1 MAEFYPTLEEV
12 RNFKVPPTEGERTL
26 LDFLANVLDDSF
38 EVYFNPYLNGDRPDV
53 IVMRKDYGVL
63 VIEVKDWD
71 LSNFRLDERKKWIFR
86 DGSVVKSPIDQVLK
100 YKNNLFDLHV
110 DKLLEKKINDFRHFN
125 VVSCSLYF
133 HCVTQE
139 ELTAMLVKPFA
150 DDKKYQTFLKYNID
164 LIGRDSLEPDSFEKL
179 LCKRYLKANKP
190 SFLFTQDIYDSFK
203 RLLSPSIHLREQG
216 TGYRYSPK
224 QHEIIYS
231 TTLEQRVKGVFGSG
245 KTTVLAA
252 RAVQAYKRA
261 LSRTNNPRILI
272 LTFNITLK
280 NFIHD
285 KLKQVQETFQEECF
299 IIVNYHTFINA
310 EFNNLGIEF
319 EIPEDIVKRHIEDII
334 DRCCRSNPSLFEKYK
349 GQIKKYIEQLIYD
362 YFEKYYDS
370 NISHFEGHKKQ
381 IPKYDA
387 VFVNEIQGYKRQ
399 LMDIIKK
406 CIKQYI
412 SDYLDSNYYSSLS
425 LFEKYKEQIKKYDAV
440 FIDEIQDY
448 KRQWMDII
456 KTYFRSQEG
465 DYVLFGDV
473 KQNIYGQPTQQKD
486 VVTNVQARPIELK
499 YCYRSDF
506 KVRDLAQSFQ
516 RGIFKDKYDVDDFSE
531 NDTIGSLGLTIEK
544 EGYINYIYLPEA
556 DTITAL
562 YNIIRGN
569 ILNKANNISPNDI
582 TILGYTIN
590 ELRDFDCYYR
600 YACREKT
607 ATMMETIEVMY
618 MTHLNFIGKNE
629 IENIAWFD
637 NICSHLK
644 KKLFSNRDKLSNNDI
659 IKLRKH
665 IAKLFTLYRLYTSY
679 KDVFINRFKEECET
693 CGISMEAYC
702 AWYKHYEQDLTD
714 FNKQVFDY
722 DYKFIR
728 DNKKLHFWM
737 NSGTIKIST
746 INSFKGWESEVV
758 FLIIEPKYD
767 NYTVFNRNFD
777 ELLYTGLTRT
787 RRNLIV
793 INFGNKEYDDKMRPL
808 IEALK

>member
-1 MAEFYPTLEEV
+1 MAIFYPTLEEIQ
-12 RNFKVPPTEGERTL
+12 NFKVLPTDGERTL
-26 LDFLANVLDDSF
+26 LEFLRNVLDDSF

-53 IVMRKDYGVL
+53 IIMRKDYGVL
-63 VIEVKDWD
+63 IIEVKDWE
-71 LSNFRLDERKKWIFR
+71 LSNFKLNERKKWVFR

-125 VVSCSLYF
+125 VVSCALYF
-133 HCVTQE
+133 HCTTQA
-139 ELTAMLVKPFA
+139 ELEGKLVKPFA
-150 DDKKYQTFLKYNID
+150 EDKKYQVFLKYNID
-164 LIGRDSLEPDSFEKL
+164 LIGRDSLEPNCFENL
-179 LCKRYLKANKP
+179 LSKRYLKAKRP

-203 RLLSPSIHLREQG
+203 RILSPSIHLREQG

-224 QHEIIYS
+224 QREIIYS

-261 LSRTNNPRILI
+261 LSRTKCPRILI

-285 KLKQVQETFQEECF
+285 KLNQVQETFQEECF
-299 IIVNYHTFINA
+299 IIINYHTFINA
-310 EFNNLGIEF
+310 ELNNLGIDF
-319 EIPEDIVKRHIEDII
+319 EIPDDIDEQHIGDYL
-334 DRCCRSNPSLFEKYK
+334 DKNYYSNVSLFE
-349 GQIKKYIEQLIYD
+349 
-362 YFEKYYDS
+362 
-370 NISHFEGHKKQ
+370 NH
-381 IPKYDA
+381 
-387 VFVNEIQGYKRQ
+387 
-399 LMDIIKK
+399 
-406 CIKQYI
+406 
-412 SDYLDSNYYSSLS
+412 
-425 LFEKYKEQIKKYDAV
+425 KEQIKKYDAV

-456 KTYFRSQEG
+456 KNYFRSPKG

-486 VVTNVQARPIELK
+486 VVTNVRGVNELK

-506 KVRDLAQSFQ
+506 KVRDLAQTFQ

-531 NDTIGSLGLTIEK
+531 NDAIGSLGLTIEK
-544 EGYINYIYLPEA
+544 EGYVNYIYLPEA

-569 ILNKANNISPNDI
+569 ILNKTNNVSPNDI

-618 MTHLNFIGKNE
+618 MTHLNFIGKKD
-629 IENIAWFD
+629 IENVAWFN

-644 KKLFSNRDKLSNNDI
+644 KKLFQNRDKIFDNDI
-659 IKLRKH
+659 IKLRIH
-665 IAKLFTLYRLYTSY
+665 VAKLFTLYRLYTSY
-679 KDVFINRFKEECET
+679 KDVFIKRFKEECKE
-693 CGISMEAYC
+693 CGISIEAYC
-702 AWYKHYEQDLTD
+702 AWYKHYEQDLTE

-722 DYKFIR
+722 DYKNIR

-777 ELLYTGLTRT
+777 ELLYTGLTRA

-793 INFGNKEYDDKMRPL
+793 INFGNKEYDEKMRPL
-808 IEALK
+808 IEKLK